1 MRGEGVDLGQEMRSV
16 LGIERKISAEFSFY
30 QRNLG
35 YISEII
41 PFISG
46 IPHIYANG

>member
-1 MRGEGVDLGQEMRSV
+1 MRSV

-35 YISEII
+35 YISEIV

-46 IPHIYANG
+46 IPHISANG